1 MEILIGLLIIA
12 VGSFGQSSSYVPIRK
27 VRDWSW
33 ESFWLVQG
41 IFAWIVFPWLG
52 ASLALPEGVTLGAL
66 WAAGGAW
73 QSVFYGVLWGVGGLT
88 FGLSMRYLGV
98 ALGQSIA
105 LGTCAAF
112 GTLFPA
118 LLAGQN
124 LFRGE
129 GLALLLGVC
138 ITLAGIAV
146 IGYAGSLRSRL
157 LSDEERRA
165 AVKDFALTK
174 GLLVALL
181 AGAMSACF
189 SLGLESGAAI
199 QAAAVAAGYCP
210 GGLGTDTGGSIRL
223 PAGWCGL
230 YGIRSTQGQSDIS
243 GIYPR
248 AASLDTVGAMA
259 RSARDIDLLLQ
270 ILADPPLRDTL
281 RASAPIRY
289 LRIGVFPDLV
299 RAKGSPEVIEAYT
312 EAVGRW
318 EEFGECIPV
327 GLPLLDDP
335 AVVDSVGTIRS
346 YEFARD
352 IRKDIEGNP
361 FAGKMHPV
369 PLADYKNGQQ
379 ATPEAYHAALLHK
392 QALSRQVDAFFAS
405 LQVDF
410 LLLPVAFSTAPSID
424 APQEAFTAGRALVN
438 LFSVAG
444 VPTLVVPGEL
454 TAGGMPLGIQLVGP
468 ALSERLLLDAGT
480 AYETTYGPF
489 PTPPLVSA

>member
-1 MEILIGLLIIA
+1 MFDTLYSITITQAAAALRAGELTSAALVRHALEA
-12 VGSFGQSSSYVPIRK
+12 VRLHDGTLNAMLHVSASALEEAERCDAEAAQGSFRGPLHGIPLVIK
-27 VRDWSW
+27 DNIDVRG
-33 ESFWLVQG
+33 LPTTV
-41 IFAWIVFPWLG
+41 
-52 ASLALPEGVTLGAL
+52 ASPLFTHAAPAKADAVAVARLR
-66 WAAGGAW
+66 AAG
-73 QSVFYGVLWGVGGLT
+73 
-88 FGLSMRYLGV
+88 
-98 ALGQSIA
+98 
-105 LGTCAAF
+105 
-112 GTLFPA
+112 
-118 LLAGQN
+118 
-124 LFRGE
+124 
-129 GLALLLGVC
+129 
-138 ITLAGIAV
+138 AV
-146 IGYAGSLRSRL
+146 IFGKTNL
-157 LSDEERRA
+157 DELA
-165 AVKDFALTK
+165 AHVSGRT
-174 GLLVALL
+174 
-181 AGAMSACF
+181 SCF
-189 SLGLESGAAI
+189 GP
-199 QAAAVAAGYCP
+199 AAVAAGYCP

-289 LRIGVFPDLV
+289 LRIGVFPELV
-299 RAKGSPEVIEAYT
+299 RAKGSPEVIEAYA

-489 PTPPLVSA
+489 PTPPLASA